1 MPESAG
7 PVTELTSQYVSQVT
21 NDLESNLKEQE
32 RITAEI
38 AALQEQLTT
47 LQHDHAILL
56 SMRQALGIT
65 APAGGV
71 VVPSP
76 RKRSGGTRRADARKP
91 AVKKTAAK
99 KPETKKPETKRAETK
114 RAEAKKTAV
123 RKPAARKAAVRN
135 AVSQPAQ
142 PTLVEL
148 VRRHLTEQREP
159 RSAAEVAEAL
169 VRAHPERGIQTKVVR
184 TTLENLV
191 ARNGAQRT
199 KQGSS
204 VFYTVPGEAAGEPAA
219 PSAAEP
225 ESESAGQSP
234 AETTGGPH
242 TSA

>member
-1 MPESAG
+1 MPDSAG
-7 PVTELTSQYVSQVT
+7 PVTELASQYVSQVT
-21 NDLESNLKEQE
+21 NDLEHNLKEQE

-65 APAGGV
+65 APAGGA

-76 RKRSGGTRRADARKP
+76 RKKSGGTRRTDARKP
-91 AVKKTAAK
+91 AAKKTEVNKPEAK
-99 KPETKKPETKRAETK
+99 KPEAKKPEV
-114 RAEAKKTAV
+114 KKATARKPAV
-123 RKPAARKAAVRN
+123 RKPAARKAA
-135 AVSQPAQ
+135 SEPAQ

-204 VFYTVPGEAAGEPAA
+204 VFYTVPGESVGEPAE
-219 PSAAEP
+219 PLAA
-225 ESESAGQSP
+225 ESAGQSP
-234 AETTGGPH
+234 KEAAETAEGPH